1 MPTSKMFDLLALA
14 KLLSDPN
21 ITKVGFGMSAKQ
33 QLIKVALGG
42 YFLQGVVDMQ
52 EAFRAIEITNS
63 HLTAPSGAACEGLRT
78 LEKICYNLLDKQIPA
93 ELCDNP
99 EGAYLSEMGRIG
111 VVTEAF
117 IVFHAY
123 VELERRVRPS
133 HLQSLIAELLTE
145 PAYDDYL
152 KLCIPWNSVY
162 LVETVDGYLDAVEYL
177 KTCSVIGFDSE
188 WKPTRCPGAPGRMA
202 LLQVASDDKVFL
214 FDVLELHRV
223 LTYGDWAL
231 LKSIFTDS
239 DIVKLGFDTRDDAKL
254 LKDFMGPVEM
264 ESVKDMA
271 LIMRALEKLRP
282 EHMTPK
288 GRVFP
293 VVRGLSRLCNVLL
306 GRPLNKSKKLSM
318 TNWEKRP
325 LAKVFLEY
333 AALDAHCLVL
343 CWRELLRRLGKK
355 AVELIDISVIAYSV
369 ETEALR
375 QAM

>member
-1 MPTSKMFDLLALA
+1 MDNFRRKPSIVDEIKKQRILHVNDRKTLDHAVKILNRYFVVGLDAKVQRGPSRKYVTYIVLATSNELILVDVHSLQRMPTSKMFDLLALA

-239 DIVKLGFDTRDDAKL
+239 DIVKLGFDTRTD
-254 LKDFMGPVEM
+254 
-264 ESVKDMA
+264 
-271 LIMRALEKLRP
+271 
-282 EHMTPK
+282 
-288 GRVFP
+288 
-293 VVRGLSRLCNVLL
+293 RG
-306 GRPLNKSKKLSM
+306 
-318 TNWEKRP
+318 
-325 LAKVFLEY
+325 
-333 AALDAHCLVL
+333 
-343 CWRELLRRLGKK
+343 
-355 AVELIDISVIAYSV
+355 SV
-369 ETEALR
+369 EVAPRTNLTSRADVS
-375 QAM
+375 